1 MIAILLAA
9 KAQQEVVITPLENN
23 PGLLPFKLGK
33 AKLIDYEHIFIHVI
47 ELDKIGESI
56 RTIIKQKD
64 HMDKLENMYKQIE
77 FDNHIHYYKRR
88 YISSN
93 IENIIKRY
101 NSLISKRFK
110 RGLVNELGSLI
121 KRISGNLDYNDAIRY
136 DSAIDN
142 LTNNQDVIKNKINKD
157 ISINKQ
163 ALYEI
168 NVTLSGLIE
177 NQYHIQN
184 SINIL
189 NNMSS
194 KYDAHYRKRLYL
206 DSIYLELNNNIEII
220 TKFLTDLDNIL
231 AFTKLGVCHHEIVTI
246 SNIQSMVEV
255 LESNY
260 SNDMLVPIQPN
271 ELREYYEIIK
281 TGSYFKENTIVI
293 VLKVPILNPESY
305 ILYKLYPA
313 PTIHHT
319 VLIPHK
325 PYIVTNGNKYSYT
338 ERECKHITDLDIC
351 TTEEKITSQIPDCI
365 HHLITHQDILRTCNF
380 IKIKNTMEIIEQLD
394 EAHYLLNLPNRTK
407 LEIRCKT
414 DVFGIYEGSILVNM
428 PPGCSL
434 LTPFSKIINK
444 NNKITVS
451 PVKLISLDL
460 TFSNLNDSALVLDI
474 KDISLSKL
482 HELQHLIERDPLTL
496 KRTEITSSHLAL
508 TIPLYVILILLTLG
522 VIFYKKFPHFLRR
535 RTSQN
540 QSDQPE
546 PAQRSSVPATSS
558 GANATYA
565 SPFSLQVR

>member
-64 HMDKLENMYKQIE
+64 HMNKLENMYKQIE

-101 NSLISKRFK
+101 NSLTSKRFK
-110 RGLVNELGSLI
+110 RGLVNELGSII

-220 TKFLTDLDNIL
+220 TKLLTDLDNIL

-338 ERECKHITDLDIC
+338 ERECKHITVV
-351 TTEEKITSQIPDCI
+351 
-365 HHLITHQDILRTCNF
+365 TC
-380 IKIKNTMEIIEQLD
+380 
-394 EAHYLLNLPNRTK
+394 
-407 LEIRCKT
+407 
-414 DVFGIYEGSILVNM
+414 G
-428 PPGCSL
+428 
-434 LTPFSKIINK
+434 
-444 NNKITVS
+444 
-451 PVKLISLDL
+451 
-460 TFSNLNDSALVLDI
+460 
-474 KDISLSKL
+474 
-482 HELQHLIERDPLTL
+482 
-496 KRTEITSSHLAL
+496 
-508 TIPLYVILILLTLG
+508 
-522 VIFYKKFPHFLRR
+522 
-535 RTSQN
+535 
-540 QSDQPE
+540 
-546 PAQRSSVPATSS
+546 
-558 GANATYA
+558 
-565 SPFSLQVR
+565 